1 MTCAV
6 QERTEKPEMDLRTL
20 AEGLELPDGY
30 RAEIITGSII
40 VSPTPTY
47 RHALIV
53 KAIERVL
60 DGADCPDLL
69 ALQMV
74 TVEVAESDDRYVPD
88 LVVLPAPVAHGED
101 WDGPDWIRPAD
112 ELELAVEV
120 VSPRSKAYDWE
131 IKVRGYARAGVPLYL
146 VVDQR
151 KSEIALFSEP
161 ENGDYRKVT
170 RAVRGAS
177 VHLPEPF
184 DIEVEATA
192 LLL

>member
-6 QERTEKPEMDLRTL
+6 QERTEKSEMDLRTL
-20 AEGLELPDGY
+20 AESLELPDGY

-60 DGADCPDLL
+60 DGAECPGLV

-74 TVEVAESDDRYVPD
+74 TVEVAEGDDRYVPD
-88 LVVLPAPVAHGED
+88 LVVLPAPVAHGEG

-146 VVDQR
+146 VVDRR

-161 ENGDYRKVT
+161 ENGDYKKVT
-170 RAVRGAS
+170 RAVRGAC

-184 DIEVEATA
+184 DIEVEASA
-192 LLL
+192 LLT

>member
-1 MTCAV
+1 
-6 QERTEKPEMDLRTL
+6 MDLHTL
-20 AEGLELPDGY
+20 AESLELPDGY
-30 RAEIITGSII
+30 RAEIITGSIV

-60 DGADCPDLL
+60 DRAENTDLVT
-69 ALQMV
+69 LQMV

-88 LVVLPAPVAHGED
+88 LVVLPTLVAQGND

-120 VSPRSKAYDWE
+120 VSPRSDAYDWKV
-131 IKVRGYARAGVPLYL
+131 KVRGYARAGVPYYL

-161 ENGDYRKVT
+161 EGSDYKKVT

-184 DIEVEATA
+184 DLEIKASA
-192 LLL
+192 LLI